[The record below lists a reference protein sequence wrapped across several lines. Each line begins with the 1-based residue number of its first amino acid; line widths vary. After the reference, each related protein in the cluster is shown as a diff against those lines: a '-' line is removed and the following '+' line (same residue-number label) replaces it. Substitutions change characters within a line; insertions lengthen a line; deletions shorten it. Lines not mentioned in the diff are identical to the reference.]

1 MTIPRGLP
9 AVLGVASAA
18 LYLAAVAWLV
28 RREGDRY
35 RHDLKERRET
45 VVKVIEPQEREPS
58 PTDMRDRAAA
68 TGLGGSAPQPA
79 ATASADQRAA
89 ESAGAPALVQPGPGA
104 ESPRPEPKKKL
115 SIDLEPPRLRGLEAE
130 TLDTIAEKLYETVK
144 SAHPIADLPKDA
156 RRLELLAMPFLGE
169 FRPDEPRLQL
179 HILDSSD
186 VNAFS
191 HVRKHIY
198 VSRGV
203 FALAQVD
210 SELEF
215 VLAHELAHLELGHE
229 AARLE
234 EVAKQAG
241 LTAGRLAGLYYL
253 LALGYSD
260 RQEFEADAWAFD
272 ALLRAGRSRREA
284 LGFLRRYAGYAA
296 EHQLLLGRRP
306 PQSAFGDVRQDVENH
321 YAAHPPAL
329 ERIARLETARS
340 PTNKD
345 RAIAKPPR

>member
-1 MTIPRGLP
+1 
-9 AVLGVASAA
+9 VL
-18 LYLAAVAWLV
+18 AWLV
-28 RREGDRY
+28 RREGERY

-45 VVKVIEPQEREPS
+45 VVKGIEPQERGLTLP
-58 PTDMRDRAAA
+58 DMSDRPAA
-68 TGLGGSAPQPA
+68 TGLAGPAPPPA
-79 ATASADQRAA
+79 ATSSVDQHAA
-89 ESAGAPALVQPGPGA
+89 ESAEAGVAVQPTPAEQKRPPPKKNLTIDA
-104 ESPRPEPKKKL
+104 ESPQL
-115 SIDLEPPRLRGLEAE
+115 SGLSTE
-130 TLDTIAEKLYETVK
+130 TLDKIAEKLYETVK

-156 RRLELLAMPFLGE
+156 RRLELLAMPFLGA

-179 HILDSSD
+179 HILESGD
-186 VNAFS
+186 VTAFS

-198 VSRGV
+198 VSRGI

-234 EVAKQAG
+234 QVAKEAG
-241 LTAGRLAGLYYL
+241 LAAGRIAGLYYL

-260 RQEFEADAWAFD
+260 QQEFEADAWAFD

-296 EHQLLLGRRP
+296 EHELVLGRRP
-306 PQSAFGDVRQDVENH
+306 PKSAFGDARQDVENH

-329 ERIARLETARS
+329 ERIARLEAARS
-340 PTNKD
+340 PAKKD
-345 RAIAKPPR
+345 RAIAKPPQ